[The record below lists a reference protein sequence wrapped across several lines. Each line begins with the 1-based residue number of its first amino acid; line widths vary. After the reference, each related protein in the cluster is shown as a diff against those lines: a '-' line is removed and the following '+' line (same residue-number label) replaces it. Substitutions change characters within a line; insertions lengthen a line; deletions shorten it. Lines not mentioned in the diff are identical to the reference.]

1 MRKWVGVFLAF
12 ILMMN
17 AAGCASVQKKFTRKK
32 KVPSHTP
39 AVVYLQ
45 EGPYQKKYSND
56 YYYKTHFTFWKSWQD
71 ELINQLGGNNKKV
84 SRAAQEALS
93 NLQEMNQYLNP
104 AKQEELKPQLDALAK
119 ITQRIESGGY
129 SDSELGGIRVELEKI
144 RRIVSNN
151 FYYDKIKDD
160 LLSDTIDLGE
170 AGEKQAD
177 SNQANVPS
185 VPVGP

>member
-71 ELINQLGGNNKKV
+71 ELINQLGGNHKKV
-84 SRAAQEALS
+84 SRAAEEALGH
-93 NLQEMNQYLNP
+93 LQELNHYLTP
-104 AKQEELKPQLDALAK
+104 AKQEELKSQVESLAK
-119 ITQRIESGGY
+119 ITQRFKSSGY
-129 SDSELGGIRVELEKI
+129 SDSEQGGIRVELEKI
-144 RRIVSNN
+144 HRIVSNQ
-151 FYYDKIKDD
+151 FYYDKVKND
-160 LLSDTIDLGE
+160 LLPDTIGLG
-170 AGEKQAD
+170 ATDA
-177 SNQANVPS
+177 
-185 VPVGP
+185 